1 MAKAE
6 FSKYWK
12 ELEEEPEKPKAKPPI
27 SEKKQLIQ
35 LFNSSEAKYVELKSE
50 FVKENYK
57 KPISCARG
65 LGRVIKSLGLE
76 DKIEVFAKEGKV
88 FLVKK

>member
-1 MAKAE
+1 VSKTE
-6 FSKYWK
+6 FAKYWK
-12 ELEEEPEKPKAKPPI
+12 ELEEPPTKPKAKPPI
-27 SEKKQLIQ
+27 SEKRQLIE
-35 LFNSSEAKYVELKSE
+35 LFSSSDVKYVELKSE
-50 FVKENYK
+50 FVKEHYK